1 VPQELTKNEVK
12 RLAATAESRE
22 NHLKLAR
29 YARGPHQMAQMTKRL
44 AVKGFDGLNDGLRTD
59 RVTLTI
65 PANFM
70 LIATFDKHPCM
81 QSGRLNL
88 SGKDSAVT
96 LRLRRKVAIG
106 FTVRF
111 RCDLPSFML
120 YLIK

>member
-1 VPQELTKNEVK
+1 
-12 RLAATAESRE
+12 
-22 NHLKLAR
+22 
-29 YARGPHQMAQMTKRL
+29 MAQMTKRL

-88 SGKDSAVT
+88 AWN
-96 LRLRRKVAIG
+96 
-106 FTVRF
+106 RF
-111 RCDLPSFML
+111 RCNGEKLPQILVSIFRPTWLVFVL
-120 YLIK
+120 YRVGR